1 MRWVAGMHNQVNP
14 RWVQLYQRAVI
25 CQTFP
30 AYKLED
36 FDTVS
41 MAELLQA
48 VELLDTA
55 RKAQTPV
62 K

>member
-14 RWVQLYQRAVI
+14 RLAGLYQRAVI

-36 FDTVS
+36 LDDAPLGEL
-41 MAELLQA
+41 MQALELLT
-48 VELLDTA
+48 TA
-55 RKAQTPV
+55 RQVQTPI